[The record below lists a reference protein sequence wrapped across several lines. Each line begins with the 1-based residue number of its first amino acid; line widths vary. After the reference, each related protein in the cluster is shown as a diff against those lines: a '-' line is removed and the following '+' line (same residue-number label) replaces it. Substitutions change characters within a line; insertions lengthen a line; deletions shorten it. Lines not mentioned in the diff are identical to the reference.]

1 MHNQQFN
8 SMPVFETPVTKE
20 ELMEQIMKDY
30 GKDVLYLCYT
40 YVKEWNLAEDLAQ
53 DVFVKIYSK
62 ADTFRGEAK
71 RKTWIYKIAVN
82 HCKDYIKS
90 AHYRYS
96 VVTEKIQ
103 KYINGTSSSVEDLAL
118 YKEEKQTLYQHIFR
132 LPVKYREVIFLF
144 YYDEMSLQEISE
156 SLNININT
164 IKSRL
169 TKAKSLLKHSLKGGQ

>member
-103 KYINGTSSSVEDLAL
+103 KYI
-118 YKEEKQTLYQHIFR
+118 KEPF
-132 LPVKYREVIFLF
+132 LPLKIWLF
-144 YYDEMSLQEISE
+144 IKMKNKPYIS
-156 SLNININT
+156 T
-164 IKSRL
+164 FFGCR
-169 TKAKSLLKHSLKGGQ
+169 